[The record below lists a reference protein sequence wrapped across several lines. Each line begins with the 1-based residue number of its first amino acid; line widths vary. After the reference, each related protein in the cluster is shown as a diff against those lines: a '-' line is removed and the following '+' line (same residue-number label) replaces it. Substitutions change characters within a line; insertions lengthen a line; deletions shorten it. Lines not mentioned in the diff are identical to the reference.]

1 MHIITAEFRR
11 LSDLTIPDLLGEIGV
26 YVLWDGHAKARPTYI
41 GEGNVL
47 QRLVRHESRFAK
59 PLDGFAAILTNRNQT
74 WQRAKADGTIVE
86 ALLLRVA
93 SDTDR
98 SPAVNVAPGQL
109 RALDAIFGQHGTV
122 RINVTGCDPL
132 RPPEELPIL
141 ARPKQII
148 LRDSRDGD
156 LEVQHDWRL
165 RRRRRG

>member
-1 MHIITAEFRR
+1 MHIITVKFRR

-59 PLDGFAAILTNRNQT
+59 PLDGFAAILTNSTRT

-98 SPAVNVAPGQL
+98 RPAVNVAPGQL
-109 RALDAIFGQHGTV
+109 RALDDILGRHGTV
-122 RINVTGCDPL
+122 RIHVRGCDPL
-132 RPPEELPIL
+132 RPPEELPTL
-141 ARPKQII
+141 TSSKQII
-148 LRDSRDGD
+148 LRESGSGE

-165 RRRRRG
+165 RRLRRG